1 MIDAHN
7 KENTIAIV
15 GGGASGVL
23 TAYHLAQQNVN
34 ARVVIIDSRPQLGL
48 GLAYSTPS
56 LRHLLNVPAEKISA
70 LPAEPNH
77 FLKWLRAHHDP
88 AATPVTFAPRTVFGR
103 YLQSILATVKGLE
116 QVHASVVDIVP
127 TKSGAILKLNDGF
140 ELHADL
146 VVLATGNFDPATL
159 PGISEDAAASGAY
172 CHNAWLD
179 ETYSNLPSDAPVAL
193 IGAGLTG
200 VDVVLRLREL
210 GHRGPII
217 AISRH
222 GVFPNRHAEYTP
234 IAKSVI
240 PIGTTPTCAAYL
252 RLLHRAIRNGVEW
265 RAAVDSLR
273 ETMNDLWLALPLK
286 EQKRFRRHLQRRWDV
301 VRHRMAPSNA
311 DTIDAELA
319 AGTLVIREGH
329 LDRVEASDRGA
340 MVTIRTESGIEV
352 FSAARVINCTGPS
365 MNYRRVHSPLL
376 NNLFARGLLSA
387 GPMGTGFNCTRSGAM
402 IDANGSISRL
412 LFNLGPGRLGTLI
425 ESIAMPEIRQQAFD
439 LATLLASRIEA
450 SRIESTE
457 RPPAEDDFDA
467 PVKEGAD
474 VDAAMVAA

>member
-1 MIDAHN
+1 
-7 KENTIAIV
+7 
-15 GGGASGVL
+15 
-23 TAYHLAQQNVN
+23 
-34 ARVVIIDSRPQLGL
+34 
-48 GLAYSTPS
+48 
-56 LRHLLNVPAEKISA
+56 
-70 LPAEPNH
+70 
-77 FLKWLRAHHDP
+77 
-88 AATPVTFAPRTVFGR
+88 
-103 YLQSILATVKGLE
+103 
-116 QVHASVVDIVP
+116 
-127 TKSGAILKLNDGF
+127 
-140 ELHADL
+140 
-146 VVLATGNFDPATL
+146 
-159 PGISEDAAASGAY
+159 
-172 CHNAWLD
+172 
-179 ETYSNLPSDAPVAL
+179 
-193 IGAGLTG
+193 
-200 VDVVLRLREL
+200 
-210 GHRGPII
+210 
-217 AISRH
+217 
-222 GVFPNRHAEYTP
+222 
-234 IAKSVI
+234 
-240 PIGTTPTCAAYL
+240 
-252 RLLHRAIRNGVEW
+252 LHRAIRNGVEW